1 MAQNPDRSPFFARR
15 AAALALGSTLL
26 AGVAS
31 AAAPPPRLDL
41 IPYPS
46 AVSFLDGNFDP
57 AGGMRIVLSHPANA
71 ELHRLGELAAEI
83 LRERLG
89 LRPLLMPQGAG
100 AGLGFGS
107 LRIALTPRPRDRK
120 LESYELEVGRRDI
133 TLSAPSPAGVF
144 YGLQT
149 LRQLLAPAAG
159 EPIPSL
165 RIEDAPRFA
174 WRGLYVDRD
183 RETLPVETLENWIEL
198 AARHKLNTLHWRLA
212 GADVW
217 RVQAVRYPRLEAP
230 PALIYSQEDVRR
242 LVAFAASRY
251 VTLVPEVDLGRESAP
266 ALAAYPGL
274 ACNGDGCPT
283 DAALEFSSDVLA
295 EMVEIFP
302 GTTIDLGAG
311 GENGKD
317 DPRRRLVEWLA
328 SRGRVA
334 ANPESIARF
343 TGDAQD
349 LAAIHAFE
357 PRPDTGAAA
366 ATLLGGEAALAPET
380 VPAAGRMA
388 ALAEALWTPERRPD
402 LGDFE
407 ARWRVRQAGLP
418 IAGADV
424 ASSPLSPR

>member
-1 MAQNPDRSPFFARR
+1 MAKNPDRSLFFARR
-15 AAALALGSTLL
+15 AGALTLGLTLL
-26 AGVAS
+26 AG
-31 AAAPPPRLDL
+31 APSLGATPPRVDL

-46 AVSFLDGNFDP
+46 SVSFLDGNFDP

-100 AGLGFGS
+100 AGLGFGA
-107 LRIALTPRPRDRK
+107 LRITLTPRPRDGK
-120 LESYELEVGRRDI
+120 TEGYELEVGRRDI

-159 EPIPSL
+159 GEIPAL
-165 RIEDAPRFA
+165 RIEDSPRFS

-183 RETLPVETLENWIEL
+183 RETLPVEALENWIEL
-198 AARHKLNTLHWRLA
+198 AARHKLNTLHWRLT
-212 GADVW
+212 GPEVW

-230 PALIYSQEDVRR
+230 PALVYSQEDIRR

-266 ALAAYPGL
+266 VLAAYPEL
-274 ACNGDGCPT
+274 ACNGDGCPSG
-283 DAALEFSSDVLA
+283 AALEFSSDVLA
-295 EMVEIFP
+295 EMVELFP
-302 GTTIDLGAG
+302 GATIDLGAG
-311 GENGKD
+311 DKSGEHD
-317 DPRRRLVEWLA
+317 ARRRLVEWLA

-334 ANPESIARF
+334 VGPRSIARF
-343 TGDAQD
+343 AGDAQD
-349 LAAIHAFE
+349 LAAVHAFE
-357 PRPDTGAAA
+357 PLPEAGAAK
-366 ATLLGGEAALAPET
+366 TLLGGEAALAPDSL
-380 VPAAGRMA
+380 PAAARMA
-388 ALAEALWTPERRPD
+388 ALAEALWTPQRRRD
-402 LGDFE
+402 LADFE

-424 ASSPLSPR
+424 ASSPLRPR